1 MRVTS
6 HMIVPVKKNGKW
18 TTYIKEFEE
27 DIPDLGR
34 HCLMC
39 NSCGEPSYPECMKK
53 CPVERDRVER
63 EQKKAQEKIAK
74 HKVEIDILAGLV
86 RDGLL
91 KVEDAA
97 PRVEMTVEEFE
108 PESLREIVGSF
119 YFVQTRKNLLALWS
133 EDHEQRRILC
143 EKTNFG
149 TIQLRLAT

>member
-1 MRVTS
+1 MLLFCPCYNKEKEAEGMKVTS

-39 NSCGEPSYPECMKK
+39 NSCGEPSYPKCMED
-53 CPVERDRVER
+53 CGVERERIER

-108 PESLREIVGSF
+108 AAM
-119 YFVQTRKNLLALWS
+119 K
-133 EDHEQRRILC
+133 D
-143 EKTNFG
+143 
-149 TIQLRLAT
+149 